1 MKFLVYLFLATALV
15 LILNPFIPFWGVMIG
30 LGVLA
35 LLLKPGGA
43 AAFFGGGFGMGIA
56 WMGLA
61 FYLTA
66 ETGSSLPD
74 KMAQLFGLGNGTL
87 LLLATGFLGFLLGSF
102 SSWSGQ
108 LLRNVFKRKPENIY
122 MG

>member
-1 MKFLVYLFLATALV
+1 MKFLLYLLLSFVLV
-15 LILNPFIPFWGVMIG
+15 FFLNPFTPFWGAMIG

-35 LLLKPGGA
+35 LVIQPGGA
-43 AAFFGGGFGMGIA
+43 AAFFGGGFGMSLA

-61 FYLTA
+61 VYLNI

-87 LLLATGFLGFLLGSF
+87 LILATGFLGFLLGAF

-108 LLRNVFKRKPENIY
+108 LLRNLLKKKPENIY
-122 MG
+122 RG